1 MSLNL
6 LSKIPRMRHSQLN
19 PGYIESDSNLLESN
33 IGGSVIF
40 DHNSKEYRQ

>member
-19 PGYIESDSNLLESN
+19 PGYVEADSNLLESN
-33 IGGSVIF
+33 MGGSVIF
-40 DHNSKEYRQ
+40 DNNLK